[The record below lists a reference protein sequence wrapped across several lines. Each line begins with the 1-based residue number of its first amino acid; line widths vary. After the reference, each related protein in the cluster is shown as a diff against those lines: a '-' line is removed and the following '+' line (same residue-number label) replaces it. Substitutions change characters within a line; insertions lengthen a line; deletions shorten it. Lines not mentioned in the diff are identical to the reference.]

1 MILIKFPLGR
11 GINLLTEADCKKAVE
26 QLTNLEVKQAEK
38 YLKEQLKAEA
48 TKPLSQDAEDVNKFV
63 KTVKEHNG
71 IVEYSL
77 KQILGFSNRRFER
90 TRSHT
95 LSFTMGLI
103 TLDKRSRV
111 YTHHNPSECL
121 KQETLI

>member
-1 MILIKFPLGR
+1 MASNSHTHSSKRILRSVFR
-11 GINLLTEADCKKAVE
+11 HS
-26 QLTNLEVKQAEK
+26 AEK
-38 YLKEQLKAEA
+38 YQEEQLKAEA
-48 TKPLSQDAEDVNKFV
+48 TKPLSQDAEDVNKFI

-90 TRSHT
+90 ARSHT

-103 TLDKRSRV
+103 TLDKRSRS